1 MQENGVPVT
10 YGYISDAHDVHVPNT
25 GSDSF
30 VSTAAGPGQFEYTQ
44 QLKAYDTAFQN
55 FFTNLAAHGIDRSNS
70 LFVITVDEGDHF
82 AGGIGT
88 PDPAHPGSLAYTH
101 ATCAA
106 NALGVLACP
115 SNQIGEVNANLQ
127 PLTGRTDFA
136 VHSDDAPTFYLNGNP
151 APGSSPVRSLEHQL
165 AGIKLSDPY
174 VNNGQRVPIAV
185 NFADPVE
192 ESTLHM
198 VNNDPAR
205 TPSFT
210 MFGNDDVF
218 FTAGASGP
226 SCGSNPCV
234 SPSFAWNHGDI
245 QQEIGNTWVGMVG
258 PGVAPNGVDSTTWTD
273 HTNLRPTIMSLTGLK
288 DDYTEDGVVLTQAM
302 TPAATPPVLDAQR
315 ALAQRLGQLYEQINA
330 PFGQFGNDT
339 LTAST
344 HGIESNIR
352 FDSAYQNVEGS
363 IRLLSA
369 QRNALAGQIHNALQG
384 AEFGGTP
391 INPGQAAIWEVQGQ
405 TLLALARAL
414 AFTSGLGG

>member
-1 MQENGVPVT
+1 
-10 YGYISDAHDVHVPNT
+10 
-25 GSDSF
+25 
-30 VSTAAGPGQFEYTQ
+30 
-44 QLKAYDTAFQN
+44 
-55 FFTNLAAHGIDRSNS
+55 
-70 LFVITVDEGDHF
+70 
-82 AGGIGT
+82 
-88 PDPAHPGSLAYTH
+88 
-101 ATCAA
+101 
-106 NALGVLACP
+106 
-115 SNQIGEVNANLQ
+115 
-127 PLTGRTDFA
+127 
-136 VHSDDAPTFYLNGNP
+136 
-151 APGSSPVRSLEHQL
+151 
-165 AGIKLSDPY
+165 
-174 VNNGQRVPIAV
+174 
-185 NFADPVE
+185 
-192 ESTLHM
+192 
-198 VNNDPAR
+198 
-205 TPSFT
+205 

-302 TPAATPPVLDAQR
+302 TSAATPPVLDAQR